1 MVKFKGLVYVPVKI
15 NGPITSGE
23 PAHREIIFCS
33 KMMLLF
39 SHYHYQIQLVP
50 NS

>member
-1 MVKFKGLVYVPVKI
+1 MVKFKGLVYVLVKI

-39 SHYHYQIQLVP
+39 SNYQIQLVP